1 MRISA
6 LHAAAVLA
14 AGTLAFG
21 SGTAFADTPSVPAPQ
36 ATDAPA
42 SPGSAAHVSVDA
54 PTVAPGGTVHIDG
67 TCAVPDSGPAPKLTS
82 ITSPGFVGGTA
93 KVTNDRPDAFTAE
106 ATAVRTSDPSED
118 PYQVTVT
125 CSNGTVSTSFRVESP
140 SPDPSP
146 TPKPTQSPGRAE
158 PARVFVSST
167 EVQPGT
173 DVSVSGTV
181 ATDSQGNPIGTV
193 KAVESAGF
201 QGHFATLEKTDP
213 LAFTGHA
220 TAVRKPGKYVVK
232 LVGSKGTATTTFQVL
247 GKHTDGGGSDSG
259 GGTHHDGTHP
269 ATPSPHV
276 IPNGAPATGEL
287 DPAGDSS
294 NATVDVG
301 QAVGAALGGFL
312 VGAGGAGLV
321 MRRRRTGTQR

>member
-21 SGTAFADTPSVPAPQ
+21 SGTAFADTPSTPAPQ

-93 KVTNDRPDAFTAE
+93 KVTKDRPDAFTAT
-106 ATAVRTSDPSED
+106 ATAVQRSG
-118 PYQVTVT
+118 PYQVTVK
-125 CSNGTVSTSFRVESP
+125 CSNGEVSTSFTVDSP
-140 SPDPSP
+140 TPSP
-146 TPKPTQSPGRAE
+146 TPKPTRSPGRAE
-158 PARVFVSST
+158 SARVFVSST
-167 EVQPGT
+167 EVRPGT
-173 DVSVSGTV
+173 EVSVSGTV

-201 QGHFATLEKTDP
+201 QGRSATLDKTDP

-220 TAVRKPGKYVVK
+220 TAVRKPGRYVVK
-232 LVGSKGTATTTFQVL
+232 LIGSEGTARTTFQVL
-247 GKHTDGGGSDSG
+247 GEHTDSGGSDSG

-276 IPNGAPATGEL
+276 TPNGAPATGEF
-287 DPAGDSS
+287 DPASDSS
-294 NATVDVG
+294 KATVNVG

-312 VGAGGAGLV
+312 AGAGGAGLV